1 MNIPKNFEAVF
12 LAAAVVATFA
22 SYAIAAEPARH
33 VGAPLANSATD
44 ANSAMQVIVIHGQR
58 LDAAQKAGAR

>member
-33 VGAPLANSATD
+33 AGAPLAASAAG

-58 LDAAQKAGAR
+58 LNAAQKAEVR